1 MPQDPA
7 SEALASAFA
16 LSRSGRLDEA
26 LAALAALLA
35 RAPREPRAHALHGR
49 VLALRGDAVA
59 ARAAVAR
66 ALALDPA
73 CAPAWVEEAAL
84 ARAAGDREA
93 ATAALEK
100 LVALAPDQ
108 PAFWFDLGVL
118 RAEAGQADAAASAF
132 DRTLA
137 LAPTHA
143 DAQLKRANLDAAA
156 GRSTAAIAGYRRCL
170 ALRPGWIEAL
180 LNLGEQQLA
189 AGDAAAALASWRA
202 ATTAAPTLAR
212 AWDGRARAAKAARQL
227 DEMLAARRRCT
238 ELDDSPPA
246 WALLGTE
253 HLRTGDIPAA
263 REAFGAALARDPA
276 YLPARWAMF
285 QYPQDQVHRDEAAMA
300 HFRAQWLDGLAWF
313 EALPL
318 ESLPADALVGCITL
332 ATEFYLHYLGEP
344 FVAEQRR
351 YGALLERMMA
361 HAFRGRAT
369 PTRRPRADGR
379 RRIGFCSAFLRTHT
393 VTKLFASLPGAL
405 DRSRWEV
412 NAFHLADLVN
422 EGTDAWRAHAEH
434 FEHGEHDLGAWID
447 RIRAR
452 DLDLLVYVDI
462 GMHPLVQGL
471 ASMRL
476 APVQAA
482 LWGHPI
488 GSGRH
493 CIDHFLTSD
502 AMEIDGGERFY
513 GEQLVRLPG
522 LGTCYAPPTR
532 APKVPPELAARDA
545 DRVHF
550 FVAQQAVKLLPLHDA
565 LFARIAAALP
575 AACFHF
581 VPSPFEP
588 VRRAL
593 RERLAAS
600 FASAGLDFE
609 RHCGVFRFV
618 DQAEFLGIG
627 ATADANLDSIGWSG
641 GNTTLEILWHDT
653 PTVTLP
659 GELMRSR
666 HTVAMLRILELP
678 QLIARDL
685 DDYVRIAVELGRSP
699 GLRAELRGLI
709 AERKHRLYDDPRIG
723 PAFAAFAEGVA
734 RG

>member
-1 MPQDPA
+1 MSQDPA
-7 SEALASAFA
+7 SEALARAFA

-26 LAALAALLA
+26 LATLASLLT
-35 RAPREPRAHALHGR
+35 RMPREPRAHALHGR
-49 VLALRGDAVA
+49 VLAQRGDTAA

-66 ALALDPA
+66 ALALDPG

-84 ARAAGDREA
+84 ARAAGERETA
-93 ATAALEK
+93 IAALEK
-100 LVALAPDQ
+100 LVALAPAQ
-108 PAFWFDLGVL
+108 PAFWFDLGAL
-118 RAEAGQADAAASAF
+118 RAELGQGDAAAAAF
-132 DRTLA
+132 DRALA
-137 LAPTHA
+137 LAPDHA
-143 DAQLKRANLDAAA
+143 EARLKRANVDAAA
-156 GRSTAAIAGYRRCL
+156 GDRGAAIAGYRQCL

-180 LNLGEQQLA
+180 LNLGEQLLA
-189 AGDAAAALASWRA
+189 DGDHAAALATWRE
-202 ATTAAPTLAR
+202 ATVAAPGMAR
-212 AWDGRARAAKAARQL
+212 AWDGRARAAKAARRF
-227 DEMLAARRRCT
+227 DELLAARRRCT

-253 HLRTGDIPAA
+253 HLRTGDIPGA
-263 REAFGAALARDPA
+263 REAFGAALARDPG
-276 YLPARWAMF
+276 YLPARWACF
-285 QYPQDQVHRDEAAMA
+285 QYPPDQVHRDDDAMA
-300 HFRAQWLDGLAWF
+300 RFRAEWLDGLAWF
-313 EALPL
+313 EAQPID
-318 ESLPADALVGCITL
+318 SLPAEALVGCITL

-361 HAFRGRAT
+361 RAFGDRAAPSPRGRG
-369 PTRRPRADGR
+369 DGR
-379 RRIGFCSAFLRTHT
+379 RRIGFCSAFLRSHT

-422 EGTDAWRAHAEH
+422 EGTDAWRAHADH
-434 FEHGEHDLGAWID
+434 FEHGEHDLGRWID

-452 DLDLLVYVDI
+452 ELDLLVYVDI

-476 APVQAA
+476 APAQAM

-488 GSGRH
+488 GSGRR

-502 AMEIDGGERFY
+502 AMEVDDGGRFY

-522 LGTCYAPPTR
+522 LGTCYSPPTR
-532 APKVPPELAARDA
+532 APKTPPELATRDPG
-545 DRVHF
+545 RVDF
-550 FVAQQAVKLLPLHDA
+550 FVAQQAVKLLPVHDA
-565 LFARIAAALP
+565 VFARIAAALP

-593 RERLAAS
+593 RERLVANFAAT
-600 FASAGLDFE
+600 GLDFE

-618 DQAEFLGIG
+618 DEAEFLGIG
-627 ATADANLDSIGWSG
+627 AAADVNLDSIGWSG

-653 PTVTLP
+653 PTISLP

-666 HTVAMLRILELP
+666 HTLAMLRILDLP

-709 AERKHRLYDDPRIG
+709 GERKHRLYDDPRVG
-723 PAFAAFAEGVA
+723 AAFAAFADRVA
-734 RG
+734 HG